1 MFRRFFVL
9 FILMFFIIL
18 LGGFMFVIIVF
29 FRMKDVLEIIFF
41 FGLDFIV
48 VIYVVSCL
56 KFDYIFIEFMCL
68 VY

>member
-1 MFRRFFVL
+1 
-9 FILMFFIIL
+9 
-18 LGGFMFVIIVF
+18 MFVIIVF